1 MPYHQ
6 FHDDEGFNDYG
17 SFETFYVSPDQARKK
32 LPEEAFG
39 EPGWYWWPCF
49 PGCLPDG
56 EASGPFESEK
66 SAINDAQT

>member
-17 SFETFYVSPDQARKK
+17 SFETFWRPGNTADWPDR
-32 LPEEAFG
+32 
-39 EPGWYWWPCF
+39 GWYWWPAF

-56 EASGPFESEK
+56 DASGPFETEK
-66 SAINDAQT
+66 AAIEDAQTTNA